1 MQKCIMQ
8 NTNTGQYSIWS
19 QNKLRILKK
28 QTYTDVVVVV
38 VVVLWLSTG
47 IEKATHSATQIK
59 K

>member
-38 VVVLWLSTG
+38 VVLWLSTG